1 MIDVPVWRPRSSRL
15 ADDVVLHEDTILDAN
30 RLTRLL
36 SGARAWGLIGHLL
49 AAGSMCGSAGSL
61 TLRPTPR

>member
-1 MIDVPVWRPRSSRL
+1 MIDDLSAGRVGRL

-36 SGARAWGLIGHLL
+36 AGACASAYLRILRPR
-49 AAGSMCGSAGSL
+49 STCGRRSL